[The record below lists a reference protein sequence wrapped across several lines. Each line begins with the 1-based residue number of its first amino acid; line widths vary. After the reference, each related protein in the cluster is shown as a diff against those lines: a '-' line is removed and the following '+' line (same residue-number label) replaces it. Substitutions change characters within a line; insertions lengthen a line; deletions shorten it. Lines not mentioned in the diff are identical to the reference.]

1 MKGAFLI
8 GFIISALLFFN
19 SCDTPL
25 NDYKPKSEDEKQ
37 ISALLNTYLEARN
50 SGDLVKL
57 QSTFHDD
64 GVYISGR
71 GGQFTKTQIAETKPE
86 FWVSD
91 GEVQLLNPEIKV
103 NGNEAT
109 VMATAKY
116 GTAFKTAAIYTL
128 VKENG
133 HWLIMKRE

>member
-1 MKGAFLI
+1 MK
-8 GFIISALLFFN
+8 SALLIGIIISTFVLLN

-25 NDYKPKSEDEKQ
+25 NEYNPKNEDEKQ
-37 ISALLNTYLEARN
+37 ISALLNTYLDARN

-64 GVYISGR
+64 GVYIGGR

-91 GEVQLLNPEIKV
+91 GEVQLLNPEINV

-116 GTAFKTAAIYTL
+116 GTTFKTANIYTL
-128 VKENG
+128 VKEDKN
-133 HWLIMKRE
+133 WLIMKVE